1 MRKKVLALTLA
12 LTLSL
17 AGCASDPLLTATGF
31 MIEGAERLS
40 VTSGETGAKVD
51 IVDEEDIAY
60 ITDSIGSLAYSKE
73 GEVDGD
79 GCSYSLRWYDADG
92 NLIESMGLLG
102 DGYTVIFDGHYYKG
116 MDIDHEINLAFIEDR
131 YTELLAA

>member
-1 MRKKVLALTLA
+1 MKKTVLALMLA
-12 LTLSL
+12 LTFGL

-51 IVDEEDIAY
+51 IVDEEDIEY
-60 ITDSIGSLAYSKE
+60 ITDNIGALAYSKE
-73 GEVDGD
+73 GEVNGD
-79 GCSYSLRWYDADG
+79 GFSYSLQWYDADG

-116 MDIDHEINLAFIEDR
+116 MEADCEIDLDFIEDR
-131 YTELLAA
+131 FTERLAA